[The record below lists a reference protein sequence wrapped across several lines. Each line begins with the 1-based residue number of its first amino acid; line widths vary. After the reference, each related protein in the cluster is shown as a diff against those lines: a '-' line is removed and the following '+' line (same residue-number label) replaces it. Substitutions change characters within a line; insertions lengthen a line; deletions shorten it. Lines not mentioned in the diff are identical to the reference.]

1 MLSLCCL
8 ISRNTTAIS
17 TFAREIAP
25 PSPDSV
31 SGCGGRVSIIIMT
44 SNTISKADIFMFN
57 TYKRS
62 PITLVS
68 GDGCRVWDEKGNDY
82 IDFVGGIAVCA
93 LGHSSPIVSKALYEQ
108 SKKLVHVSNL
118 FYTQPQAELA
128 QILVENSFADRVFF
142 CNSGAEANE
151 AAIKLARRYSKE
163 TFGPERYAIITMEN
177 SFHGR
182 TMATLSA
189 TGQEKIRTGF
199 DPLLEHFKY
208 VPFNDLDYL
217 RDAVDT
223 SVCAVMLEPIQGEGG
238 IVTPDRDYLKGVKE
252 ICNKH
257 DLLLILD
264 EVQSGMGRTGKLFS
278 YQHFGIIPD
287 IITLAKALGNGLPI
301 GAMLATE
308 KLANA
313 FGPGSHATTF
323 GGTPLITAG
332 ALAVVKSLLN
342 DGWIE
347 NAKVVGDYFKHRLT
361 HLQEK
366 YSIIKEVRGL
376 GLILGLL
383 LDREGAD
390 IVNACM
396 EKGFLINC
404 VQGRILRF
412 VPPLIITKNEID
424 LLITCLD
431 EIFSKIEI

>member
-1 MLSLCCL
+1 M
-8 ISRNTTAIS
+8 IY
-17 TFAREIAP
+17 
-25 PSPDSV
+25 
-31 SGCGGRVSIIIMT
+31 
-44 SNTISKADIFMFN
+44 NTISKADTYMFN
-57 TYKRS
+57 TYKRF
-62 PITLVS
+62 PITLVR
-68 GDGCRVWDEKGNDY
+68 GDGCLVWDEKGNEY

-108 SKKLVHVSNL
+108 SKNLVHVSNL

-163 TFGPERYAIITMEN
+163 KFGPAKYAIITMEN

-189 TGQEKIRTGF
+189 TGQEKIRIGF
-199 DPLLEHFKY
+199 DPFLEDFRY
-208 VPFNDLDYL
+208 VPFNDLDTL
-217 RDAVDT
+217 NAAIDS

-238 IVTPDRDYLKGVKE
+238 VVVPDSDYLKGVKE
-252 ICNKH
+252 ICQKH
-257 DLLLILD
+257 ELLLILD
-264 EVQSGMGRTGKLFS
+264 EVQAGMGRTGRLFS
-278 YQHFGIIPD
+278 YEHFGIVPD
-287 IITLAKALGNGLPI
+287 IMTLAKALGNGLPI

-308 KLANA
+308 KLADA

-347 NAKVVGDYFKHRLT
+347 NAKTMGDYFKNQLT
-361 HLQEK
+361 YLQQQ
-366 YSIIKEVRGL
+366 YNIIKDIKGL
-376 GLILGLL
+376 GLILGVL
-383 LDREGAD
+383 LDRDGAD

-404 VQGRILRF
+404 VQGNILRF

-424 LLITCLD
+424 LLINCLD
-431 EIFSKIEI
+431 EIFNAIKI